1 MRGFISLPV
10 PYPAGLTLGA
20 IPPSSLSFRLLT
32 ALPPV
37 AIAAE
42 HLAVGGN
49 RSSAFYPRGDM
60 VGFHDFDVKRFAADC
75 ALAALSFID
84 LTARVRIKSADTQMV
99 DVAVQDISEDAG
111 FLLHIGVRHQFSHLL
126 AD

>member
-1 MRGFISLPV
+1 MRRSSMCGFISLPV

-60 VGFHDFDVKRFAADC
+60 IGFHDFDVKGLAADSTFAA
-75 ALAALSFID
+75 LPFID
-84 LTARVRIKSADTQMV
+84 LTARVCIKSADTQMM
-99 DVAVQDISEDAG
+99 DVAV
-111 FLLHIGVRHQFSHLL
+111 
-126 AD
+126 